1 MAQEKD
7 IVLIHHEGSP
17 LGFARIEGITSDI
30 KPDWYH
36 VKLLIL
42 QVPLQVVTWLLRSAY
57 INGEEFT
64 MGGKRIRLERI
75 ECPQDSEQVTE
86 EEPATNTTKT
96 AGAKIISLTDLK
108 KK

>member
-17 LGFARIEGITSDI
+17 LGFARIEEILPDI
-30 KPDWYH
+30 RPDWYH
-36 VKLLIL
+36 VKLMIL
-42 QVPLQVVTWLLRSAY
+42 QVPLQVVTWLLKNAY

-64 MGGKRIRLERI
+64 MGGIKMRMERI
-75 ECPQDSEQVTE
+75 ECPEDPGPVAEKD
-86 EEPATNTTKT
+86 PAPTTRKKEK
-96 AGAKIISLTDLK
+96 GKIISITDLK